1 MAPRRQAAEQ
11 STAGGTAA
19 TDDGDV
25 NTEDLHAQVRSL
37 QEQLGLLRASIERQQ
52 SSSPAPGI
60 GMPESIIAA
69 PSFRFPAIQIVSP
82 ILEGKSTWSPWN
94 TKIEAIAQSLDLW
107 GIISTGATAP
117 MQHMQYARSLIV
129 LNVSESIQIEI
140 RHLSLAYEI
149 WKYLTEQYGVNE
161 FSDLMIS
168 VRGLRRLRFTDEYRQ
183 SDDKTVESFY
193 RKFKDAQT
201 AIQEVAGK
209 PLPDLILVA
218 ILLDAV
224 EGSYEDFATLTEA
237 HLNHPST
244 TESQKTFEYVFARFR
259 SEFYRAK
266 ATHTSS
272 TELPIGFVRGGK
284 QGEKEKEEKRKCEY
298 CGRWHGPDCWTK
310 YPEKAPAN
318 LREHYAKR
326 HEEMKAQPKH
336 LG

>member
-19 TDDGDV
+19 TDNRDV

-37 QEQLGLLRASIERQQ
+37 QEQLGLLRVSMERQQ
-52 SSSPAPGI
+52 SNSPGPGI
-60 GMPESIIAA
+60 PTPQESIIAA

-140 RHLSLAYEI
+140 RHMSLAYEI
-149 WKYLTEQYGVNE
+149 WKHLTERYGVSE
-161 FSDLMIS
+161 FSDLMFS
-168 VRGLRRLRFTDEYRQ
+168 VRGLRRLRFTGSYE
-183 SDDKTVESFY
+183 SDDKNIESFY
-193 RKFKDAQT
+193 RKFKDTQT

-209 PLPDLILVA
+209 PLPDLVLVA
-218 ILLDAV
+218 VLLDAV
-224 EGSYEDFATLTEA
+224 EGNYSDFATLMES

-244 TESQKTFEYVFARFR
+244 AASQKTFEYVFARFR
-259 SEFYRAK
+259 SEVYRAK
-266 ATHTSS
+266 ATHISS
-272 TELPIGFVRGGK
+272 TELPVGYIGGI
-284 QGEKEKEEKRKCEY
+284 QGVKEEKQKCGY
-298 CGRWHGPDCWTK
+298 CGRWHGPDCWTL

-318 LREHYAKR
+318 LREHYVKR
-326 HEEMKAQPKH
+326 HEQMEKPKQ

>member
-11 STAGGTAA
+11 STTGGTAA
-19 TDDGDV
+19 TDNGDV

-37 QEQLGLLRASIERQQ
+37 QEQLGLLRVSMERQQ
-52 SSSPAPGI
+52 SNSPGPGI
-60 GMPESIIAA
+60 PTPQESIIAA

-140 RHLSLAYEI
+140 RHMSLAYEI
-149 WKYLTEQYGVNE
+149 WKHLTERYGVSE
-161 FSDLMIS
+161 FSDLMFS
-168 VRGLRRLRFTDEYRQ
+168 VRGLRRLRFTGSYE
-183 SDDKTVESFY
+183 SDDKNIESFY
-193 RKFKDAQT
+193 RKFKDTQT

-209 PLPDLILVA
+209 PLPDLVLVA
-218 ILLDAV
+218 VLLDAV
-224 EGSYEDFATLTEA
+224 EGNYSDFATLMES

-244 TESQKTFEYVFARFR
+244 AASQKTFEYVFARFR
-259 SEFYRAK
+259 SEVYRAK
-266 ATHTSS
+266 ATHISS
-272 TELPIGFVRGGK
+272 TELPVGYIRGI
-284 QGEKEKEEKRKCEY
+284 QGVKEEKQKCGY
-298 CGRWHGPDCWTK
+298 CGRWHGPDCWTL

-318 LREHYAKR
+318 LREHYIKR
-326 HEEMKAQPKH
+326 HEQMEKPKQ

>member
-19 TDDGDV
+19 TDNGDV
-25 NTEDLHAQVRSL
+25 NTEDLQAQVRSL
-37 QEQLGLLRASIERQQ
+37 QEQLGLLRVSMERQQ
-52 SSSPAPGI
+52 SRSPGLGI
-60 GMPESIIAA
+60 GTPQESIIAA

-107 GIISTGATAP
+107 GIISTGASAP
-117 MQHMQYARSLIV
+117 QQHLQYARSLIV

-140 RHLSLAYEI
+140 RHLSLAHEI
-149 WKYLTEQYGVNE
+149 WKHLTEQYGVNE
-161 FSDLMIS
+161 FSDLMLS
-168 VRGLRRLRFTDEYRQ
+168 VRGLRRLRFTGTYE
-183 SDDKTVESFY
+183 SDDKNIESFY

-209 PLPDLILVA
+209 PLPDLVLVA

-224 EGSYEDFATLTEA
+224 EDNYSEFSTLMES

-244 TESQKTFEYVFARFR
+244 AASQKTFEYVFARFR

-266 ATHTSS
+266 ATHYSS
-272 TELPIGFVRGGK
+272 TELPIGYIRGNK
-284 QGEKEKEEKRKCEY
+284 QGEKDEKQKCGH
-298 CGRWHGPDCWTK
+298 CQRWHGPDCWTLH
-310 YPEKAPAN
+310 PEKAPSN
-318 LREHYAKR
+318 LREHYTKR
-326 HEEMKAQPKH
+326 HEQMMAQPKH
-336 LG
+336 LN

>member
-1 MAPRRQAAEQ
+1 MHQNRVILRRAYTAQTQRMAPKRQAAEQ

-37 QEQLGLLRASIERQQ
+37 QEQLGLLQVSIERQQ

-60 GMPESIIAA
+60 GTPESIIAA
-69 PSFRFPAIQIVSP
+69 PSFRFPAIQIVSL

-107 GIISTGATAP
+107 GIILTGAAAP
-117 MQHMQYARSLIV
+117 IQHMQYARSLIV

-161 FSDLMIS
+161 FSDLMLS
-168 VRGLRRLRFTDEYRQ
+168 VRGLRRLRYTDPHQ
-183 SDDKTVESFY
+183 SDDKNIESFY
-193 RKFKDAQT
+193 RKFKDAQI

-209 PLPDLILVA
+209 PLPDLVLVA

-224 EGSYEDFATLTEA
+224 EDNHSDFATLMES

-244 TESQKTFEYVFARFR
+244 AASQKTFEYVFARFR
-259 SEFYRAK
+259 SEVY
-266 ATHTSS
+266 
-272 TELPIGFVRGGK
+272 
-284 QGEKEKEEKRKCEY
+284 
-298 CGRWHGPDCWTK
+298 
-310 YPEKAPAN
+310 
-318 LREHYAKR
+318 
-326 HEEMKAQPKH
+326 
-336 LG
+336 